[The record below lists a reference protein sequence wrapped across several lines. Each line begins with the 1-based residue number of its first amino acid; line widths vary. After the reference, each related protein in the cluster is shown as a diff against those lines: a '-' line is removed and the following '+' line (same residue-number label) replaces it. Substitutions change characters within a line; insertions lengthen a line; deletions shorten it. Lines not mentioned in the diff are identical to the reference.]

1 MVLVALAVLV
11 FALGDSLT
19 KWLTMRYSVAAVMF
33 VRYAL
38 NLMILAAV
46 YGPRHGAKLW
56 RTQRSFLVAL
66 RGLCLCAASI
76 SIGLAFRTI
85 PVGEATAIVFLAPFA
100 VMLLAGPLLGEKVGL
115 AGWVAALAAFCGVLL
130 ILRPGGALDPAGAL
144 LAVSCATFSIGYQ
157 FLTRYLARTET
168 TMALLFTTALTG
180 TLVFG
185 VLTMLDGAPVLPDA
199 VGSAVLL
206 TLGLL
211 ATLGHFLFTAGYRE
225 APAALLSPVNYTQLF
240 WAVIFGW
247 AIFGHLPD
255 RWSAAGMVVVLLAGA
270 SVALRARK
278 M

>member
-1 MVLVALAVLV
+1 MALAVCV

-19 KWLTMRYSVAAVMF
+19 KWLTMRYSVAGVMF
-33 VRYAL
+33 VRYTL
-38 NLMILAAV
+38 NLLILAAI
-46 YGPRHGAKLW
+46 YAPRHGARLW
-56 RTQRSFLVAL
+56 RTHRTLLVAL

-115 AGWVAALAAFCGVLL
+115 AAWAAALAAFCGVLL
-130 ILRPGGALDPAGAL
+130 ILRPGGALDPTGAL
-144 LAVSCATFSIGYQ
+144 LALSCATFSIGYQ
-157 FLTRYLARTET
+157 FLTRFLARTET
-168 TMALLFTTALTG
+168 TMALLFTTALIG
-180 TLVFG
+180 SIVFG
-185 VLTMLDGAPVLPDA
+185 VILALEGAPVMPDA
-199 VGSAVLL
+199 TGAAVLL

-225 APAALLSPVNYTQLF
+225 APAGLLSPVNYTQLF

-247 AIFGHLPD
+247 LIFGHLPD
-255 RWSAAGMVVVLLAGA
+255 RWSAAGMVIVLLAGA

-278 M
+278 MS